1 MTEYYKDGKV
11 VYKAFNITSN
21 LSSDVVSV
29 PSDIEFAEMRKSI
42 AKVYPFSKFATDAMI
57 QLMRETNRL
66 NAVDQCLWDINSG
79 LDFLNDEQDPYR
91 EKVNFLN
98 IHDLCIRPMSQ
109 HAVYNW

>member
-57 QLMRETNRL
+57 
-66 NAVDQCLWDINSG
+66 
-79 LDFLNDEQDPYR
+79 
-91 EKVNFLN
+91 
-98 IHDLCIRPMSQ
+98 
-109 HAVYNW
+109 